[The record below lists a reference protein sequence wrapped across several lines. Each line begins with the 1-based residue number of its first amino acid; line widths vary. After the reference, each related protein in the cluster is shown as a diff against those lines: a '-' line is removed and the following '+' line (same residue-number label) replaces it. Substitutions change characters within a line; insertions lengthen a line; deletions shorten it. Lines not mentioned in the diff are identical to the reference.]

1 MNIPPELKIKYII
14 ADSLYLFAE
23 GIKSALS
30 IHQKFELIKIFYNL
44 EDVKPFLLEERFD
57 LLIADHLLV
66 DQEFILFLK
75 NLKARNK
82 EISILIITNEIT
94 LHEINE
100 LSKAGI
106 NTIINKNC
114 DLDEL
119 NSAIESCLKKKKY
132 YSGEILDLMLNH
144 QPVKS
149 KVTQITQLTSAEL
162 EIVKA
167 IAGGFTTK
175 EIASLK
181 NVSYHTVMSH
191 RKNIFRK
198 LGIGNA
204 PELLMYAVKKGIIDT
219 IDYHI

>member
-1 MNIPPELKIKYII
+1 MNLAPELKIKYII

-23 GIKSALS
+23 GIKSVLS
-30 IHQKFELIKIFYNL
+30 NHPQFELIKILYNL
-44 EDVKPFLLEERFD
+44 EDVKPFVLEGRFD

-66 DQEFILFLK
+66 EQEFILFLK
-75 NLKARNK
+75 NLKERKK
-82 EISILIITNEIT
+82 EISILIIADEIT
-94 LHEINE
+94 LNEINE
-100 LSKAGI
+100 LSRAGI
-106 NTIINKNC
+106 NNIIHKNC
-114 DLDEL
+114 DIYEF

-132 YSGEILDLMLNH
+132 YSGEILDLMLDN
-144 QPVKS
+144 QSAKS
-149 KVTQITQLTSAEL
+149 KATQIAQLTFTEL

-175 EIASLK
+175 EIANLK

-204 PELLMYAVKKGIIDT
+204 PELLMYAVKMGIIDT
-219 IDYHI
+219 IDYQI